1 MLDQIPRKNLKC
13 CTRLHWLDPGT
24 GSCDRYMADYFQVG
38 EKSTSA
44 AHGTAYPT
52 KPIPLEPKRGPP
64 SYNFNSRR
72 SPLICTNGAVASSQ
86 PLASQIGLDILKKG
100 GNAADAAVAVAAALA
115 VTEPCSTGLGGDMFA
130 LYYEASTK
138 TVQAING
145 SGKSSHSATL
155 ENYLAVAV
163 ADSDFP
169 GEKKLP
175 KFHAMTVTVPGAAKG
190 WEDVHNRWGTKLEE
204 SGSAPSISFADLLE
218 PAASLSEGGF
228 PVQSTTS
235 WAWHNGIPQIRQW
248 SGNGS
253 ANAVDGGGRVPF
265 TCAGSG
271 QPPREG
277 ELFSNPDLAATLREL
292 GAFGAGRFYEGRVG
306 KEIVKAVTRHGGL
319 LEEVRERL
327 MKNGLNANQIQCKSN
342 AI

>member
-138 TVQAING
+138 TGKRCAI
-145 SGKSSHSATL
+145 HSC
-155 ENYLAVAV
+155 V
-163 ADSDFP
+163 
-169 GEKKLP
+169 
-175 KFHAMTVTVPGAAKG
+175 
-190 WEDVHNRWGTKLEE
+190 
-204 SGSAPSISFADLLE
+204 
-218 PAASLSEGGF
+218 
-228 PVQSTTS
+228 
-235 WAWHNGIPQIRQW
+235 
-248 SGNGS
+248 
-253 ANAVDGGGRVPF
+253 
-265 TCAGSG
+265 C
-271 QPPREG
+271 
-277 ELFSNPDLAATLREL
+277 
-292 GAFGAGRFYEGRVG
+292 
-306 KEIVKAVTRHGGL
+306 
-319 LEEVRERL
+319 
-327 MKNGLNANQIQCKSN
+327 
-342 AI
+342 